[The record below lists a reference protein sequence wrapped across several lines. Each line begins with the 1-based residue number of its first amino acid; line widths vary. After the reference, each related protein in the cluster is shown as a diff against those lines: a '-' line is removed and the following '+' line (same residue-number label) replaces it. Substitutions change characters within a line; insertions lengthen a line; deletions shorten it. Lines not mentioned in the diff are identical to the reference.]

1 MECGLVGECLIS
13 MNKALG
19 SPPAPS
25 KTRCGGAKIPP
36 KIPAL
41 GRWRQEYQ
49 EFKAIFSY
57 RVRGDQPG
65 PFEKKKGDWGK
76 AGKNE
81 GPGAGVL
88 NH

>member
-41 GRWRQEYQ
+41 GRWRQEYK

-65 PFEKKKGDWGK
+65 LQSKFQDIQGNTEKPSQIICIKC
-76 AGKNE
+76 AF
-81 GPGAGVL
+81 
-88 NH
+88 